1 MARSEIAILAIATL
15 SHRITETA
23 VMSPN
28 LGCRVTVHFICLF
41 VLSTAVLAQENLSF
55 QRAVE
60 LALAHSSQMAV
71 TQANEAHAYQ
81 TYIEARD
88 AYVPKLATGSDV
100 GYAYGFPLSLEGSAP
115 TLFNVSTQSA
125 VWNPSLRDF
134 TKAAKVEWSA
144 TKALTRGQRSQV
156 IADTAII
163 YIDLNRWESRLP
175 ILQAELEVAQNMEY
189 AVAERVKEG
198 IDKIIERTR
207 AELVEAQVQMHL
219 TEAQGE
225 VDILRT
231 QLSQLTGV
239 PASSI
244 RTVRDSIP
252 VLKENKDQSDLVM
265 RAVQFSPAVEAAEQ
279 SAMAKLLNA
288 KGEHHALY
296 PSADFSAQYGL
307 INTAL
312 TNYEQFFVPRSFQT
326 QNVTFGLVL
335 RFPFLDRSQRA
346 RAAAADADALRAR
359 KEAEQTK
366 NKAIMDALQQQHNVE
381 QLEAAQHIAD
391 LRSKLSQ
398 NELDA
403 AHARMEAETATQR
416 ELQNAAL
423 DAGERTLE
431 RINADFEVQR
441 AEVEL
446 LRTRGEIETWA
457 PTNK

>member
-1 MARSEIAILAIATL
+1 
-15 SHRITETA
+15 
-23 VMSPN
+23 MSPN
-28 LGCRVTVHFICLF
+28 IGCRIIVFFICLL
-41 VLSTAVLAQENLSF
+41 VLSTAVFGQEDLSF

-88 AYVPKLATGSDV
+88 AYIPKLAVGSDV

-115 TLFNVSTQSA
+115 TLFNVSSQSS
-125 VWNPSLRDF
+125 VLNPSLRDF
-134 TKAAKVEWSA
+134 INAAKVEWSA
-144 TKALTRGQRSQV
+144 TKAQTRDQRSQV
-156 IADTAII
+156 IADTAIT

-175 ILQAELEVAQNMEY
+175 ILRTELEVAQNIEY
-189 AVAERVKEG
+189 AVAERIKEG
-198 IDKIIERTR
+198 IDKDIDRTQ

-219 TEAQGE
+219 TEAESE
-225 VDILRT
+225 VHILRT
-231 QLSQLTGV
+231 RLSQLTGV
-239 PASSI
+239 SASSI
-244 RTVRDSIP
+244 VIVPESIP
-252 VLKENKDQSDLVM
+252 VLKANKDQSDSIT
-265 RAVQFSPAVEAAEQ
+265 RAVQSNPAVEAAKQ

-307 INTAL
+307 INTSL
-312 TNYEQFFVPRSFQT
+312 TNYEQFFVPHSFQT

-346 RAAAADADALRAR
+346 RAAAADVEALRAR
-359 KEAEQTK
+359 KEAEQSK
-366 NKAIMDALQQQHNVE
+366 DKAILDALQLQHNVE

-391 LRSKLSQ
+391 LRYKLSQ

-431 RINADFEVQR
+431 RINADFELQR
-441 AEVEL
+441 ADVEL
-446 LRTRGEIETWA
+446 LRMRGDLETWA
-457 PTNK
+457 LASK